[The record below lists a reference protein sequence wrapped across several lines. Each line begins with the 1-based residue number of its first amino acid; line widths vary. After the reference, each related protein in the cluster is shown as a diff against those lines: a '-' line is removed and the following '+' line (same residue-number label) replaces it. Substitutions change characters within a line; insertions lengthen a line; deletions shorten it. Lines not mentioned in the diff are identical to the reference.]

1 MPNLQILIAVIF
13 NSSAHA
19 AAHHG
24 RRFVVAIFSCIAI
37 SLYAQGSRMD
47 SWYTPST
54 QSPVGSTSSLRL
66 HTDFEPVQPDKLA
79 SVEALLKS
87 DPLVEIEAVT
97 AESLTGKKMAIAGE
111 QRRYLVRS
119 LHFAAHGEYTVE
131 RDQSSL
137 RVHHRSLGFDA
148 PILRQGLVVLLT
160 ERPKQVFVSCSMAR

>member
-1 MPNLQILIAVIF
+1 
-13 NSSAHA
+13 
-19 AAHHG
+19 
-24 RRFVVAIFSCIAI
+24 
-37 SLYAQGSRMD
+37 MD
-47 SWYTPST
+47 SWYTPSA
-54 QSPVGSTSSLRL
+54 QSPVGLVSSLRL
-66 HTDFEPVQPDKLA
+66 HVDFEPVQADKLV

-87 DPLVEIEAVT
+87 HPLVEVDSAI
-97 AESLTGKKMAIAGE
+97 AESLTGKKMLITGE

-160 ERPKQVFVSCSMAR
+160 ERPKHVFVSCSMAR